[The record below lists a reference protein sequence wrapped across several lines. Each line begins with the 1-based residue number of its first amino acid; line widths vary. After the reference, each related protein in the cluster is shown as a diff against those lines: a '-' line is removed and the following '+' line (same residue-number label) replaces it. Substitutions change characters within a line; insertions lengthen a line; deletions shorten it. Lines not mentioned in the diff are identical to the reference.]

1 MHTRKRMMIEKSN
14 TFVILPGRFG
24 TLDETFKVL
33 TWKYMS
39 FHDKP
44 VVFMNILDYYTLL
57 MEMINHVTKSKFTSF
72 RQKSLFQIVNTPK
85 DVMLV
90 IHN

>member
-1 MHTRKRMMIEKSN
+1 
-14 TFVILPGRFG
+14 
-24 TLDETFKVL
+24 
-33 TWKYMS
+33 MS